1 MKSQPCAID
10 RGLNYVS
17 TAASID
23 PAGDFF
29 DTFYQDTQWDLSF
42 DVPVLLQAAFTLPI
56 LGLVLTVWLAINV
69 VLHYYRLIG
78 SYY

>member
-1 MKSQPCAID
+1 M
-10 RGLNYVS
+10 
-17 TAASID
+17 
-23 PAGDFF
+23 
-29 DTFYQDTQWDLSF
+29 SF